1 MPDILQIMTAFA
13 LQIFLS
19 LFYRITM
26 KALVF
31 LTALIIRESFSVPKN
46 PRPEHLVEPNKLV
59 KPEHLVELDKLV
71 KPEHVVEPDKLVKP
85 EHVVEPEKFVEPVFH
100 DKLMSVHYDI
110 EKRGDYNFGGR

>member
-1 MPDILQIMTAFA
+1 MPDIQIMTAFA
-13 LQIFLS
+13 LQTFLS

-46 PRPEHLVEPNKLV
+46 PRPEHLVEPDKLV
-59 KPEHLVELDKLV
+59 EPEHLVE
-71 KPEHVVEPDKLVKP
+71 
-85 EHVVEPEKFVEPVFH
+85 PEKVVEPVFH

-110 EKRGDYNFGGR
+110 ERRGDYNFGGR